1 MKTTIL
7 VAGAT
12 GNLGG
17 RIVKALLEQGANVR
31 ALVRHNSDESK
42 VEHLKQSRV
51 DVVTADMNNLEELT
65 KACEGVACVVSVLQG
80 LHDVIVDTQTL
91 LLNAAVAAGVPRF
104 IPSDFSTD
112 FTQIAPGENRNFDL
126 RREFKERLDQAL
138 IAATSIMNG
147 AFAEILAYGTPLLN
161 LKDKTAG
168 YWENPD
174 LKMDFTTM
182 DDTAAFTAAAALDA
196 STPRIL
202 HIASFQLSA
211 NGIAET
217 ATEVLQQPFKLA
229 PMGTLADLS
238 AHNQRERAA
247 HPEGEQEVFPR
258 WQQSQYIQSM
268 FSVQIDTLDND
279 RYPDLTW
286 TSALEMIKQLG
297 QRGR

>member
-17 RIVKALLEQGANVR
+17 RIVKALLAQGANVR
-31 ALVRHNSDESK
+31 AVVRHSSDQSK
-42 VEHLKQSRV
+42 VEYLKQSGAEVVAV
-51 DVVTADMNNLEELT
+51 DMDSLEELT
-65 KACEGVACVVSVLQG
+65 NACEGVACVVSVLQG
-80 LHDVIVDTQTL
+80 LRDVIVNTQTL

-112 FTQIAPGENRNFDL
+112 FTQLTPGENRNFDL
-126 RREFKERLDQAL
+126 RREFKKRLDQAD

-161 LKDKTAG
+161 MKNNTVG
-168 YWENPD
+168 YWESPD

-217 ATEVLQQPFKLA
+217 ATGALQQPFKLI
-229 PMGTLADLS
+229 PMGTLADLN
-238 AHNQRERAA
+238 ANNQHERAA

-268 FSVQIDTLDND
+268 FSLEIDTLDND

-286 TSALEMIKQLG
+286 TSAHEMIKQLG
-297 QRGR
+297 QRAR

>member
-17 RIVKALLEQGANVR
+17 RIVKALLAQGADVR
-31 ALVRHNSDESK
+31 ALVRHSSDEGK
-42 VEHLKQSRV
+42 VAHLKQSRV
-51 DVVTADMNNLEELT
+51 DVVTVDMDSLEELT
-65 KACEGVACVVSVLQG
+65 QACQGVSCLVSVLQG

-112 FTQIAPGENRNFDL
+112 FTQVEPGENRNFDL
-126 RREFKERLDQAL
+126 RREFKSRLDQAP

-161 LKDKTAG
+161 LKDKTVG
-168 YWENPD
+168 YWESPD

-217 ATEVLQQPFKLA
+217 ATEALQQPFNLIQ
-229 PMGTLADLS
+229 MGSLADLS
-238 AHNQRERAA
+238 AHNHRERAA

-258 WQQSQYIQSM
+258 WQQSQYLQSM
-268 FSVQIDTLDND
+268 FSVQIDALDND

-286 TSALEMIKQLG
+286 TSAHEMIKGLG
-297 QRGR
+297 QR

>member
-17 RIVKALLEQGANVR
+17 RIVKALLAQGTNVR
-31 ALVRHNSDESK
+31 ALVRNSSDDSK
-42 VEHLKQSRV
+42 VEQLRQNGAE
-51 DVVTADMNNLEELT
+51 VVTVDMDKLEKLT
-65 KACEGVACVVSVLQG
+65 SACEGVACVVSVLQG

-112 FTQIAPGENRNFDL
+112 FTQLAPGENRNFDL
-126 RREFKERLDQAL
+126 RREFKERLDQAD

-161 LKDKTAG
+161 MKNNTVG
-168 YWENPD
+168 YWESPD

-217 ATEVLQQPFKLA
+217 ATEALQQTFNLIS
-229 PMGTLADLS
+229 MGSLADLA

-279 RYPDLTW
+279 RYPDLKW
-286 TSALEMIKQLG
+286 TSAQEMIKQLG